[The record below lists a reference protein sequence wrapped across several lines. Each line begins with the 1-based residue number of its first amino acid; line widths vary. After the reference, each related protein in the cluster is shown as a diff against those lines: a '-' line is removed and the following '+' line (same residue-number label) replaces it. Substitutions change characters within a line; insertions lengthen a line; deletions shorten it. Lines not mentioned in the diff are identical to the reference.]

1 MKPALALTAT
11 LLLVAAFNTQA
22 LPPAPPL
29 TGEVVESRDV
39 QGYTYLRIKTASGE
53 TWTAVPTSAVKVG
66 SQVGIANPVTMQ
78 NFESKTLNKRFDK
91 IVFGQ
96 ILDPLAKPAAP
107 PSAAPA
113 NASATTAA
121 ITTVAKAV
129 GPNARTVAEVVTGKA
144 GLKDKTVLVHAQVV
158 KASTGILG
166 KNWLHLR
173 DGSGSAA
180 AGTHD
185 VLVTTLDNA
194 AVGDIVNVRGKVR
207 TDVDLGSGYAYAVL
221 IEDASLRK

>member
-53 TWTAVPTSAVKVG
+53 TWAAVPTSVVKVG

-96 ILDPLAKPAAP
+96 IVDPLAKPAAP
-107 PSAAPA
+107 ASAAPA
-113 NASATTAA
+113 SASA
-121 ITTVAKAV
+121 ITKVTKAV
-129 GPNARTVAEVVTGKA
+129 GPEAKTVAEVVTGKA
-144 GLKDKTVLVHAQVV
+144 GLKDKTVLVHGQVV

-194 AVGDIVNVRGKVR
+194 AVGDIVNARGKVR

>member
-11 LLLVAAFNTQA
+11 LLLVAAFSTQA

-53 TWTAVPTSAVKVG
+53 TWAAVPTSVVKVG

-107 PSAAPA
+107 ASAAPA
-113 NASATTAA
+113 SASA
-121 ITTVAKAV
+121 ITKVTKAV
-129 GPNARTVAEVVTGKA
+129 GPDARTVAEVVTGKA
-144 GLKDKTVLVHAQVV
+144 GLKDKTVLVHGQVV

-194 AVGDIVNVRGKVR
+194 AVGDIVNARGKVR

>member
-11 LLLVAAFNTQA
+11 LLLVVAFSTQA

-53 TWTAVPTSAVKVG
+53 TWAAVPTSVVKVG

-107 PSAAPA
+107 PSAAS
-113 NASATTAA
+113 ASAPA

-129 GPNARTVAEVVTGKA
+129 GPEARTVAEVVTGKA
-144 GLKDKTVLVHAQVV
+144 GLKDKTVLVHGQVV

-173 DGSGSAA
+173 DGSGSAV

-194 AVGDIVNVRGKVR
+194 VVGDIVNARGKVR

>member
-11 LLLVAAFNTQA
+11 LLLVAAFSTQA

-29 TGEVVESRDV
+29 TGEVVESRDI

-53 TWTAVPTSAVKVG
+53 TWAAVPTSVVKVG

-96 ILDPLAKPAAP
+96 IVDPLAKPAAP
-107 PSAAPA
+107 ASAAPA
-113 NASATTAA
+113 SASA
-121 ITTVAKAV
+121 ITKVTKAV
-129 GPNARTVAEVVTGKA
+129 GPDARTVAEVVTGKA
-144 GLKDKTVLVHAQVV
+144 GLKDKTVLVHGQVV

-194 AVGDIVNVRGKVR
+194 AVGDIVNARGKVR

>member
-11 LLLVAAFNTQA
+11 LLLVAAFSTQA

-53 TWTAVPTSAVKVG
+53 TWAAVPTSVVKVG

-96 ILDPLAKPAAP
+96 IVDPLAKPAAP
-107 PSAAPA
+107 ASAAPA
-113 NASATTAA
+113 SASA
-121 ITTVAKAV
+121 ITKVTKAV
-129 GPNARTVAEVVTGKA
+129 GPEAKTVAEVVTGKA
-144 GLKDKTVLVHAQVV
+144 GLKDKTVLVHGQVV

-194 AVGDIVNVRGKVR
+194 AVGDIVNARGKVR

>member
-53 TWTAVPTSAVKVG
+53 TWAAVPTSVVKVG

-96 ILDPLAKPAAP
+96 IVDPLAKPAAP
-107 PSAAPA
+107 ASAAPA
-113 NASATTAA
+113 SASA
-121 ITTVAKAV
+121 ITKVTKAV
-129 GPNARTVAEVVTGKA
+129 GPDAKTVAEVVTGKA
-144 GLKDKTVLVHAQVV
+144 GLKDKTVLVHGQVV

-194 AVGDIVNVRGKVR
+194 AVGDIVNARGKVR

>member
-1 MKPALALTAT
+1 MKPAIALTAT

-53 TWTAVPTSAVKVG
+53 TWAAVPTSVVKVG

-96 ILDPLAKPAAP
+96 IVDPLAKPAAP
-107 PSAAPA
+107 ASAAPA
-113 NASATTAA
+113 SASA
-121 ITTVAKAV
+121 ITKVTKAV
-129 GPNARTVAEVVTGKA
+129 GPDAKTVAEVVTGKA

-194 AVGDIVNVRGKVR
+194 AVGDIVNARGKVR

>member
-1 MKPALALTAT
+1 MKPAPALTAT
-11 LLLVAAFNTQA
+11 LLLVVAFSTQA

-53 TWTAVPTSAVKVG
+53 TWAAVPTSVVKVG

-107 PSAAPA
+107 ASAAPA
-113 NASATTAA
+113 SASA
-121 ITTVAKAV
+121 ITKVTKAV
-129 GPNARTVAEVVTGKA
+129 GPDAKTVAEVVTGKA
-144 GLKDKTVLVHAQVV
+144 GLKDKTVLVHGQVV

-194 AVGDIVNVRGKVR
+194 AVGDIVNARGKVR

>member
-11 LLLVAAFNTQA
+11 LLLVAAFSTQA

-53 TWTAVPTSAVKVG
+53 TWAAVPTSVVKLG
-66 SQVGIANPVTMQ
+66 SQIGIANPVTMQ

-107 PSAAPA
+107 
-113 NASATTAA
+113 ASAEPASASAIAPA
-121 ITTVAKAV
+121 ITTVTKAV
-129 GPNARTVAEVVTGKA
+129 GPDAKTVAEVVTGKA

-194 AVGDIVNVRGKVR
+194 AVGDIVNARGKVR
-207 TDVDLGSGYAYAVL
+207 TNVDLGSGYAYAVL

>member
-1 MKPALALTAT
+1 MKPAIALTAT
-11 LLLVAAFNTQA
+11 LLLVAAFSTQA

-53 TWTAVPTSAVKVG
+53 TWAAVPTSVVKVG

-96 ILDPLAKPAAP
+96 IVDPLAKPAAP
-107 PSAAPA
+107 ASAAPA
-113 NASATTAA
+113 SASA
-121 ITTVAKAV
+121 ITKVTKAV
-129 GPNARTVAEVVTGKA
+129 GPDAKTVAEVVTGKA
-144 GLKDKTVLVHAQVV
+144 GLKDKTVLVHGQVV

-194 AVGDIVNVRGKVR
+194 AVGDIVNARGKVR

>member
-53 TWTAVPTSAVKVG
+53 TWAAVPTSVVKLG

-107 PSAAPA
+107 PSAAS
-113 NASATTAA
+113 ASAPA

-129 GPNARTVAEVVTGKA
+129 GPEARTVAEVVTGKA
-144 GLKDKTVLVHAQVV
+144 GLKDKTVLVHGQVV

-194 AVGDIVNVRGKVR
+194 VVGDIVNARGKVR

>member
-11 LLLVAAFNTQA
+11 LLMVAAVNTQA
-22 LPPAPPL
+22 LPPAPL

-53 TWTAVPTSAVKVG
+53 TWAAVPTSVVKVG

-96 ILDPLAKPAAP
+96 IVDPLAKPAAP
-107 PSAAPA
+107 ASAAPA
-113 NASATTAA
+113 SASA
-121 ITTVAKAV
+121 ITKVTKAV
-129 GPNARTVAEVVTGKA
+129 GPEAKTVAEVVTGKA
-144 GLKDKTVLVHAQVV
+144 GLKDKTVLVHGQVV

-180 AGTHD
+180 AGTHA

-194 AVGDIVNVRGKVR
+194 AVGDIVNARGKVR

>member
-1 MKPALALTAT
+1 MKPAIALTAT
-11 LLLVAAFNTQA
+11 LLLFAAFSTQA
-22 LPPAPPL
+22 LPPTPPL

-53 TWTAVPTSAVKVG
+53 TWAAVPTSVVKLG

-96 ILDPLAKPAAP
+96 IVDPLAKPAAP
-107 PSAAPA
+107 ASAAPA
-113 NASATTAA
+113 SASA
-121 ITTVAKAV
+121 ITKVTKAV
-129 GPNARTVAEVVTGKA
+129 GPDAKTVAEVVTGKA
-144 GLKDKTVLVHAQVV
+144 GLKDKTVLVHGQVV

-194 AVGDIVNVRGKVR
+194 AVGDIVNARGKVR

>member
-11 LLLVAAFNTQA
+11 LLLVAAFSTQA

-53 TWTAVPTSAVKVG
+53 TWAAVPTSAVKVG

-96 ILDPLAKPAAP
+96 IVDPLAKPAAP
-107 PSAAPA
+107 ASAAPPS
-113 NASATTAA
+113 ASA

-129 GPNARTVAEVVTGKA
+129 GPDARTVAEVVTGKA
-144 GLKDKTVLVHAQVV
+144 GLKDKTVLVHGQVV

-194 AVGDIVNVRGKVR
+194 AVGDIVNARGKVR

>member
-11 LLLVAAFNTQA
+11 LLLVAAFSTQA

-53 TWTAVPTSAVKVG
+53 TWAAVPTSAVKVG

-107 PSAAPA
+107 PSAAPPS
-113 NASATTAA
+113 ASA

>member
-1 MKPALALTAT
+1 MKPAIALTAT
-11 LLLVAAFNTQA
+11 LLLVAAFSTQA
-22 LPPAPPL
+22 LPPTPPL

-53 TWTAVPTSAVKVG
+53 TWAAVPTSVVKVG

-96 ILDPLAKPAAP
+96 IVDPLAKPAAP
-107 PSAAPA
+107 ASAAPA
-113 NASATTAA
+113 SASA
-121 ITTVAKAV
+121 ITKVTKAV
-129 GPNARTVAEVVTGKA
+129 GPDAKTVAQVVTGKA
-144 GLKDKTVLVHAQVV
+144 GLKDKTVLVHGQVV

-194 AVGDIVNVRGKVR
+194 AVGDIVNARGKVR

>member
-1 MKPALALTAT
+1 MKPVLALTAT
-11 LLLVAAFNTQA
+11 LLLVAAFSTQA
-22 LPPAPPL
+22 LPPTPPL

-53 TWTAVPTSAVKVG
+53 TWAAVPTSVVKVG

-96 ILDPLAKPAAP
+96 IVDPLAKPAAP
-107 PSAAPA
+107 ASAAPA
-113 NASATTAA
+113 SASA
-121 ITTVAKAV
+121 ITKVTKAV
-129 GPNARTVAEVVTGKA
+129 GPDAKTVAEVVTGKA
-144 GLKDKTVLVHAQVV
+144 GLKDKTVLVHGQVV

-194 AVGDIVNVRGKVR
+194 AVGDIVNARGKVR

>member
-1 MKPALALTAT
+1 MKPAPALTAT
-11 LLLVAAFNTQA
+11 LLLVVAFSTQA

-39 QGYTYLRIKTASGE
+39 QGYTYLRIKTTSGE
-53 TWTAVPTSAVKVG
+53 TWAAVPTSVVKVG

-107 PSAAPA
+107 PSAAS
-113 NASATTAA
+113 ASAPA

-129 GPNARTVAEVVTGKA
+129 GPEARTVAEVVTGKA
-144 GLKDKTVLVHAQVV
+144 GLKDKTVLVHGQVV

-194 AVGDIVNVRGKVR
+194 AVGDIVNARGKVR

>member
-11 LLLVAAFNTQA
+11 LLLVVAFSTQA

-53 TWTAVPTSAVKVG
+53 TWAAVPTSVVKVG

-96 ILDPLAKPAAP
+96 IVDPLAKPAAP
-107 PSAAPA
+107 ASAAPA
-113 NASATTAA
+113 SASA
-121 ITTVAKAV
+121 ITKVTKAV
-129 GPNARTVAEVVTGKA
+129 GPDAKTVAEVVTGKA
-144 GLKDKTVLVHAQVV
+144 GLKDKTVLVHGQVV

-194 AVGDIVNVRGKVR
+194 AVGDIVNARGKVR

>member
-1 MKPALALTAT
+1 MKPAIALTAT
-11 LLLVAAFNTQA
+11 LLLVAAFSTQA
-22 LPPAPPL
+22 LPPTPPL

-53 TWTAVPTSAVKVG
+53 TWAAVPTSVVKLG

-96 ILDPLAKPAAP
+96 IVDPLAKPAAP
-107 PSAAPA
+107 ASAAPA
-113 NASATTAA
+113 SASA
-121 ITTVAKAV
+121 ITKVTKAV
-129 GPNARTVAEVVTGKA
+129 GPDAKTVAQVVTGKA
-144 GLKDKTVLVHAQVV
+144 GLKDKTVLVHGQVV

-194 AVGDIVNVRGKVR
+194 AVGDIVNARGKVR

>member
-11 LLLVAAFNTQA
+11 LLLVAAFSTQA

-53 TWTAVPTSAVKVG
+53 TWAAVPTSVVKVG

-96 ILDPLAKPAAP
+96 IVDPLAKPAAP
-107 PSAAPA
+107 ASAAPA
-113 NASATTAA
+113 SASA
-121 ITTVAKAV
+121 ITKVTKAV
-129 GPNARTVAEVVTGKA
+129 GPDARTVAEVVTGKA
-144 GLKDKTVLVHAQVV
+144 GLKDKTVLVHGQVV

-194 AVGDIVNVRGKVR
+194 AVGDIVNARGKVR

>member
-11 LLLVAAFNTQA
+11 LLLVAAFSTQA

-53 TWTAVPTSAVKVG
+53 TWAAVPTSVVKVG

-107 PSAAPA
+107 ASAAPA
-113 NASATTAA
+113 SASA
-121 ITTVAKAV
+121 ITKVTKAV
-129 GPNARTVAEVVTGKA
+129 GPDAKTVAEVVTGKA
-144 GLKDKTVLVHAQVV
+144 GLKDKTVLVHGQVV
-158 KASTGILG
+158 KASKGILG

-194 AVGDIVNVRGKVR
+194 AVGDIVNARGKVR

>member
-11 LLLVAAFNTQA
+11 LLMVAAFNTQA

-53 TWTAVPTSAVKVG
+53 TWAAVPTSVVKVG

-96 ILDPLAKPAAP
+96 IVDPLAKPAAP
-107 PSAAPA
+107 ASAAPA
-113 NASATTAA
+113 SASA
-121 ITTVAKAV
+121 ITKVTKAV
-129 GPNARTVAEVVTGKA
+129 GPDAKTVAQVVTGKA
-144 GLKDKTVLVHAQVV
+144 GLKDKTVLVHGQVV

-194 AVGDIVNVRGKVR
+194 AVGDIVNARGKVR

>member
-11 LLLVAAFNTQA
+11 LLLVVAFSTQA

-39 QGYTYLRIKTASGE
+39 QGYTYLRIKTTSGE
-53 TWTAVPTSAVKVG
+53 TWAAVPTSVVKVG

-107 PSAAPA
+107 ASAAPA
-113 NASATTAA
+113 SASA
-121 ITTVAKAV
+121 ITKVTKAV
-129 GPNARTVAEVVTGKA
+129 GPDAKTVAEVVTGKA
-144 GLKDKTVLVHAQVV
+144 GLKDKTVLVHGQVV

-194 AVGDIVNVRGKVR
+194 AVGDIVNARGKVR

>member
-39 QGYTYLRIKTASGE
+39 QGYTYLRIKTTSGE
-53 TWTAVPTSAVKVG
+53 TWAAVPTSVVKVG

-107 PSAAPA
+107 ASAAPA
-113 NASATTAA
+113 SASA
-121 ITTVAKAV
+121 ITKVTKAV
-129 GPNARTVAEVVTGKA
+129 GPDAKTVAEVVTGKA
-144 GLKDKTVLVHAQVV
+144 GLKDKTVLVHGQVV

-194 AVGDIVNVRGKVR
+194 AVGDIVNARGKVR

>member
-11 LLLVAAFNTQA
+11 LLLVAAFSTQA

-53 TWTAVPTSAVKVG
+53 TWAAVPTSVVKVG

-107 PSAAPA
+107 ASAAPA
-113 NASATTAA
+113 SASA
-121 ITTVAKAV
+121 ITKVTKAV
-129 GPNARTVAEVVTGKA
+129 GPEAKTVAEVVTGKA
-144 GLKDKTVLVHAQVV
+144 GLKDKTVLVHGQVV

-194 AVGDIVNVRGKVR
+194 AVGDIVNARGKVR

>member
-11 LLLVAAFNTQA
+11 LLLVVAFSTQA

-39 QGYTYLRIKTASGE
+39 QGYTYLRIKTTSGE
-53 TWTAVPTSAVKVG
+53 TWAAVPTSVVKVG

-107 PSAAPA
+107 PSAAS
-113 NASATTAA
+113 ASAPA

-129 GPNARTVAEVVTGKA
+129 GPEARTVAEVVTGKA
-144 GLKDKTVLVHAQVV
+144 GLKDKTVLVHGQVV

-173 DGSGSAA
+173 DGSGSAV

-194 AVGDIVNVRGKVR
+194 AVGDIVNARGKVR

>member
-11 LLLVAAFNTQA
+11 LLLVAAFSTQA
-22 LPPAPPL
+22 LPPAPLL

-53 TWTAVPTSAVKVG
+53 TWAAVPTSVVKLG

-96 ILDPLAKPAAP
+96 IVDPLAKPAAP
-107 PSAAPA
+107 ASAAPA
-113 NASATTAA
+113 SASA
-121 ITTVAKAV
+121 ITKVTKAV
-129 GPNARTVAEVVTGKA
+129 GPDAKTVAEVVTGKA
-144 GLKDKTVLVHAQVV
+144 GLKDKTVLVHGQVV

-194 AVGDIVNVRGKVR
+194 AVGDIVNARGKVR

>member
-53 TWTAVPTSAVKVG
+53 TWAAVPTSVVKVG

-107 PSAAPA
+107 ASAAPA
-113 NASATTAA
+113 SASA
-121 ITTVAKAV
+121 ITKVTKAV
-129 GPNARTVAEVVTGKA
+129 GPDAKTVAEVVTGKA
-144 GLKDKTVLVHAQVV
+144 GLKDKTVLVHGQVV

-194 AVGDIVNVRGKVR
+194 AVGDIVNARGKVR

>member
-1 MKPALALTAT
+1 MKPALAFTAT

-53 TWTAVPTSAVKVG
+53 TWAAVPTSVVKVG

-107 PSAAPA
+107 ASAAPA
-113 NASATTAA
+113 SASA
-121 ITTVAKAV
+121 ITKVTKAV
-129 GPNARTVAEVVTGKA
+129 GPDAKTVAEVVTGKA
-144 GLKDKTVLVHAQVV
+144 GLKDKTVLVHGQVV

-194 AVGDIVNVRGKVR
+194 AVGDIVNARGKVR

>member
-53 TWTAVPTSAVKVG
+53 TWAAVPTSVVKLG
-66 SQVGIANPVTMQ
+66 SQIGIANPVTMQ

-107 PSAAPA
+107 ASAAPA
-113 NASATTAA
+113 SASA
-121 ITTVAKAV
+121 ITKVTKAV
-129 GPNARTVAEVVTGKA
+129 GPDAKTVAEVVTGKA
-144 GLKDKTVLVHAQVV
+144 GLKDKTVLVHGQVV

-194 AVGDIVNVRGKVR
+194 AVGDIVNARGKVR

>member
-1 MKPALALTAT
+1 MKPALAFTAT

-53 TWTAVPTSAVKVG
+53 TWAAVPTSVVKVG

-78 NFESKTLNKRFDK
+78 NFESKTLNKHFDK

-107 PSAAPA
+107 ANAAPA
-113 NASATTAA
+113 SALATT
-121 ITTVAKAV
+121 TTVTKAV
-129 GPNARTVAEVVTGKA
+129 GPDARTVAEVVTGKA
-144 GLKDKTVLVHAQVV
+144 GLKDKTVLVHGQVV

-194 AVGDIVNVRGKVR
+194 AVGDIVNARGKVR

>member
-11 LLLVAAFNTQA
+11 LLMVAAVNTQA
-22 LPPAPPL
+22 LPPAPL

-53 TWTAVPTSAVKVG
+53 TWAAVPTSVVKVG

-96 ILDPLAKPAAP
+96 IVDPLAKPAAP
-107 PSAAPA
+107 ASAAPA
-113 NASATTAA
+113 SASA
-121 ITTVAKAV
+121 ITKVTKAV
-129 GPNARTVAEVVTGKA
+129 GPEAKTVAEVVTGKA
-144 GLKDKTVLVHAQVV
+144 GLKDKTVLVHGQVV

-173 DGSGSAA
+173 DGSGSPAA
-180 AGTHD
+180 STHA
-185 VLVTTLDNA
+185 LIHNTLHTA
-194 AVGDIVNVRGKVR
+194 P
-207 TDVDLGSGYAYAVL
+207 
-221 IEDASLRK
+221 

>member
-1 MKPALALTAT
+1 MKPAIAFTAT
-11 LLLVAAFNTQA
+11 LLLVAAFSTQA

-53 TWTAVPTSAVKVG
+53 TWAAVPTSVVKVG

-96 ILDPLAKPAAP
+96 IVDPLAKPAAP
-107 PSAAPA
+107 ASAAPA
-113 NASATTAA
+113 SASA
-121 ITTVAKAV
+121 ITKVTKAV
-129 GPNARTVAEVVTGKA
+129 GPDAKTVAEVVTGKA
-144 GLKDKTVLVHAQVV
+144 GLKDKTVLVHGQVV

-194 AVGDIVNVRGKVR
+194 VVGDIVNARGKVR

>member
-11 LLLVAAFNTQA
+11 LLMVAAVNTQA
-22 LPPAPPL
+22 LPPAPL

-53 TWTAVPTSAVKVG
+53 TWAAVPTSVVKVG

-96 ILDPLAKPAAP
+96 IVDPLAKPAAP
-107 PSAAPA
+107 ASAAPA
-113 NASATTAA
+113 SASAIPKVT
-121 ITTVAKAV
+121 KAV
-129 GPNARTVAEVVTGKA
+129 GPAARPGAEVVTGKA
-144 GLKDKTVLVHAQVV
+144 GLKDKTVLVHGQVV

-194 AVGDIVNVRGKVR
+194 AVGDIVNARGKVR

>member
-39 QGYTYLRIKTASGE
+39 QGYTYLRIRTASGE
-53 TWTAVPTSAVKVG
+53 TWAAVPTSVVKVG

-78 NFESKTLNKRFDK
+78 NFESKTLNKHFDK

-107 PSAAPA
+107 ANAAPA
-113 NASATTAA
+113 SAPATT
-121 ITTVAKAV
+121 TVTKAV
-129 GPNARTVAEVVTGKA
+129 GPEARTVAEVVTGKA
-144 GLKDKTVLVHAQVV
+144 GLKDKTVLVHGQVV

-173 DGSGSAA
+173 DGSGSAV

-194 AVGDIVNVRGKVR
+194 AVGDIVNARGKVR

>member
-1 MKPALALTAT
+1 MKPAPALTAT
-11 LLLVAAFNTQA
+11 LLLVVAFSTQA

-39 QGYTYLRIKTASGE
+39 QGYTYLRIKTTSGE
-53 TWTAVPTSAVKVG
+53 TWAAVPTSVVKVG

-107 PSAAPA
+107 PSAAS
-113 NASATTAA
+113 ASAPA

-129 GPNARTVAEVVTGKA
+129 GPEARTVAEVVTGKA
-144 GLKDKTVLVHAQVV
+144 GLKDKTVLVHGQVV

-173 DGSGSAA
+173 DGSGSAV

-194 AVGDIVNVRGKVR
+194 AVGDIVNARGKVR

>member
-11 LLLVAAFNTQA
+11 LLLVAAFSTQA
-22 LPPAPPL
+22 LPPTPPL

-53 TWTAVPTSAVKVG
+53 TWAAVPTSVVKLG

-96 ILDPLAKPAAP
+96 IVDPLAKPAAP
-107 PSAAPA
+107 ASAAPA
-113 NASATTAA
+113 SASA
-121 ITTVAKAV
+121 ITKVTKAV
-129 GPNARTVAEVVTGKA
+129 GPDAKTVAEVVTGKA
-144 GLKDKTVLVHAQVV
+144 GLKDKTVLVHGQVV

-194 AVGDIVNVRGKVR
+194 AVGDIVNARGKVR

>member
-1 MKPALALTAT
+1 MKPAPALTAT
-11 LLLVAAFNTQA
+11 LLLVVAFSTQA

-53 TWTAVPTSAVKVG
+53 TWAAVPTSVVKLG

-107 PSAAPA
+107 ANAAPA
-113 NASATTAA
+113 SAPA

-129 GPNARTVAEVVTGKA
+129 GPEARTVAEVVTGKA
-144 GLKDKTVLVHAQVV
+144 GLKDKTVLVHGQVV

-173 DGSGSAA
+173 DGSGSAV

-194 AVGDIVNVRGKVR
+194 AVGDIVNARGKVR